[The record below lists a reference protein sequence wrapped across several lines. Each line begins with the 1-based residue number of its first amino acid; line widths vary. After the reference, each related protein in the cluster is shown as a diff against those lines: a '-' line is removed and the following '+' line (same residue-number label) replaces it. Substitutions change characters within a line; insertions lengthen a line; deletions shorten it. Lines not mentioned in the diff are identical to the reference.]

1 MTLSQLE
8 YFVGVAKTGHLT
20 QSAKDFMIAQPSL
33 TQAINKLE
41 SELGFPLFEKAGRRI
56 FLTREGAQFL
66 SYATEVVEA
75 QRKAARAAAHIYQE
89 NKGRI
94 RFAHTEPVPK
104 NYIPDLI
111 YHFLDKPENKGVRI
125 ESDVAGTLKIM
136 EELRHDEIDFG
147 FCSKADGDTPDL
159 FLYPLFQ
166 RPIVLIASRHDPIA
180 KMESVEPEDLM
191 GRPCVSY
198 GMNSAF
204 DFQIRGF
211 WDSFGIQP
219 DVRYRS
225 SAVAIGG
232 MVARGLGWAFVALT
246 DEIMRED
253 IAVVNMPK
261 MNLKRTMYL
270 AVRANRKRGPAAER
284 FQNYILSYSK
294 QFQ

>member
-1 MTLSQLE
+1 MTLAQLE

-20 QSAKDFMIAQPSL
+20 QSAKEFMIAQPSL

-41 SELGFPLFEKAGRRI
+41 GELGFPLFEKAGRRI
-56 FLTREGAQFL
+56 LLTREGSQFL
-66 SYATEVVEA
+66 SFATEVVEA
-75 QRKAARAAAHIYQE
+75 QRKAAQAAVHIYQE

-111 YHFLDKPENKGVRI
+111 YTFLEKPENKGVRL

-136 EELRHDEIDFG
+136 EELRRDEIDFG
-147 FCSKADGDTPDL
+147 FCSQAGGDTTDL
-159 FLYPLFQ
+159 LLYPLFQ
-166 RPIVLIASRHDPIA
+166 QPIVLIASRSDPIA
-180 KMESVEPEDLM
+180 NMESVEPENLID
-191 GRPCVSY
+191 RPCVSY

-211 WDSFGIQP
+211 WDSLGMQP

-232 MVARGLGWAFVALT
+232 MVARGLGWAFVVLT
-246 DEIMRED
+246 DEIMREK

-261 MNLKRTMYL
+261 MNLKRTIYL
-270 AVRANRKRGPAAER
+270 AVRANRKHGPAAER
-284 FQNYILSYSK
+284 FQKYILSYNK